1 MDLPDLLA
9 WPRRLDVPGMLF
21 RRLIS
26 RHSMRGILGM
36 SRAEQ
41 VLWLVFELCG
51 EVSNGGVDQFFG
63 NSSGER
69 APLVP
74 AALRE
79 LGQNALADSLE
90 KSLRH
95 FPTSP
100 AGLERFEVSRLL
112 TPAARAELEAL
123 GKQVDAATE
132 TLLLELA
139 KWIEAR
145 ASEFTL
151 ANAGLCAFRP
161 VPDHVALEEILS
173 TKLAPDLAVPALY
186 VRLATRKTALSSVER
201 LLQIA
206 IHAFGEIS
214 DEGGLSY
221 LFCSKGKH
229 AVEASAALRQAR
241 ALEAAAIVDRAI
253 AVLPP
258 PFPSDDQARRAALS
272 TLSEDSLTRLSALQW
287 ELDDLRQ
294 PTIEALMKFAREQ
307 RASIA

>member
-26 RHSMRGILGM
+26 RHATRGILGM

-74 AALRE
+74 GALRE
-79 LGQNALADSLE
+79 LGQHALADSLE
-90 KSLRH
+90 KGLRH
-95 FPTSP
+95 FSGAP
-100 AGLERFEVSRLL
+100 AGLERFEVVRQLAPS
-112 TPAARAELEAL
+112 ARAELEAL
-123 GKQVDAATE
+123 GKQVDSATE
-132 TLLLELA
+132 TLLVELTR
-139 KWIEAR
+139 WIEQH

-151 ANAGLCAFRP
+151 SNAGLAAFRP
-161 VPDHVALEEILS
+161 VADDVELVELLSEE
-173 TKLAPDLAVPALY
+173 LAPDLAIPTLY
-186 VRLATRKTALSSVER
+186 VRLAKRKTALSAVER
-201 LLQIA
+201 ALQVA

-221 LFCSKGKH
+221 LFSAKGKD
-229 AVEASAALRQAR
+229 AQEAAAALRQAR
-241 ALEAAAIVDRAI
+241 ANEAAAIVDRAI
-253 AVLPP
+253 SVLPAP
-258 PFPSDDQARRAALS
+258 YPTDDGARRAALEG
-272 TLSEDSLTRLSALQW
+272 LSEDALTRLRALQW

-294 PTIEALMKFAREQ
+294 PTIEALMRFAREQ
-307 RASIA
+307 RASVS